1 MPFRSVYVIP
11 GINGDILEVVHE
23 FSSLGNYGI
32 AGLYDSKEAYL
43 LPRRF
48 GGRQHSVV
56 PLVLVS
62 VSERSI
68 RDYISHLVSDLRVRC
83 YVFFSRNLRLWREL
97 RLYSVVYT

>member
-32 AGLYDSKEAYL
+32 AGYL

-68 RDYISHLVSDLRVRC
+68 RDYISHLVSDVRVRC
-83 YVFFSRNLRLWREL
+83 YVFFSRNLRLWQEL